1 MIHNKCLICTT
12 DVLSVAKPWKRAA
25 PRIQSAYWLLA
36 ALFEVGGKRLTRVP
50 MCKSVK
56 VDGKFGAPIRSHF
69 QRFDQPFRAWN
80 RKHYICLPSI
90 RLECLSI
97 LCVPENKRKAKMKA
111 CDFASVSWDLRNGG
125 IGSLNAGK
133 RAIIATPSRIPLW
146 TTFWMGFPNVSS
158 QASSVLRTR
167 LDSTSP

>member
-1 MIHNKCLICTT
+1 MNHNKCLICTP

-36 ALFEVGGKRLTRVP
+36 ALFELGGKRLTRVP

-56 VDGKFGAPIRSHF
+56 VDGKFGASIRSHF
-69 QRFDQPFRAWN
+69 RRFDQPFRAWN

-97 LCVPENKRKAKMKA
+97 LCVPENKSKRENQSVRFRKRFLGPQK
-111 CDFASVSWDLRNGG
+111 WRNR
-125 IGSLNAGK
+125 IIECGK
-133 RAIIATPSRIPLW
+133 TSHYRDPLTHPPL
-146 TTFWMGFPNVSS
+146 TTFWIRFPSASS